1 MAPSPKAHDQPVM
14 APVDVSVNDTSTG
27 ASPAAGD
34 SVKPA
39 VGAGT
44 GSVTSTQLEHV
55 AMSLPPAPVTV
66 NVTV

>member
-34 SVKPA
+34 SVKLA

-44 GSVTSTQLEHV
+44 GSVTVMQPEHV
-55 AMSLPPAPVTV
+55 AVSLPPGPVTV
-66 NVTV
+66 SDTV